1 MAGVEPTAVAAER
14 ATPLASFRDLTL
26 AAFVD
31 RLASAEPVPG
41 GGSASAVAGALAAA
55 LVTMVAR
62 LSEGRPAYAEHEAT
76 IRSAGRAG
84 AELAGRFLDL
94 ADADAAAYARLAAA
108 FRAPRATADEK
119 AEREELVRASAREA
133 AGVPLDCLGACLELL
148 RLTESLAGR
157 SNRNAAS
164 DLAVASLLGEAAA
177 EGAARNVAANLPFV
191 ADEAFETEARVRTT
205 VILSEVHALGEAVRR
220 IVDGGGQRPAATAG
234 EPRSAATARERQLG
248 PIGEPPADVERS

>member
-1 MAGVEPTAVAAER
+1 MESASVAADH
-14 ATPLASFRDLTL
+14 AIPAASFRDLTL

-62 LSEGRPAYAEHEAT
+62 LSEGRPAYAEHEVT
-76 IRSAGRAG
+76 IRRAVESG
-84 AELAGRFLDL
+84 ATLARRFLDL
-94 ADADAAAYARLAAA
+94 ADADAAAYARLASAL
-108 FRAPRATADEK
+108 RAPRGTSEERD
-119 AEREELVRASAREA
+119 ERERLVRASAREA
-133 AGVPLDCLGACLELL
+133 ARVPLESLEACLEVLQV
-148 RLTESLAGR
+148 TESLAGR

-191 ADEAFETEARVRTT
+191 GDEAFAAEAR
-205 VILSEVHALGEAVRR
+205 
-220 IVDGGGQRPAATAG
+220 
-234 EPRSAATARERQLG
+234 ARV
-248 PIGEPPADVERS
+248 A